1 MIRFSL
7 KVFAVPLVFSLV
19 SYLVSFV
26 FSFYVIRPLPPSSN
40 EIFVYRSV
48 LHALQFSLVPVLL
61 FVVSYSVG
69 KRTELG
75 DDFFSVITSLLLGSL
90 VVAAVSWS
98 ILPFFLEEIQ
108 PYPIAAYVTDS
119 VVGSLSDGLELFF
132 VSFAAM
138 AIADLRKR
146 GKVEGFHRLKRYS

>member
-1 MIRFSL
+1 MI
-7 KVFAVPLVFSLV
+7 KPLS
-19 SYLVSFV
+19 
-26 FSFYVIRPLPPSSN
+26 PSSN
-40 EIFVYRSV
+40 ELFVYRSI

-75 DDFFSVITSLLLGSL
+75 DEFFSVITSLLLGSL
-90 VVAAVSWS
+90 VVAAVSWF
-98 ILPFFLEEIQ
+98 ILPFFLEEIY

-119 VVGSLSDGLELFF
+119 IVGSLSDGLELFF

-146 GKVEGFHRLKRYS
+146 GSVEGFHGLKRYS